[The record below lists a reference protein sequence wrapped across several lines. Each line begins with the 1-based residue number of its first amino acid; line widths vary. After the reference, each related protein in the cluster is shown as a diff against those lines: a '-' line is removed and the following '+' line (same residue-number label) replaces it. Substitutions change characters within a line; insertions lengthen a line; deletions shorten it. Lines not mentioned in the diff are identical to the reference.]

1 MTEPSLPPPGWYP
14 DPSGAAMQRYFDGT
28 DPSDMAGHDVEP
40 LRGLVAAS
48 GLPGAVAA
56 LARPLAPGGLLVL
69 GLHAGAARIRH
80 ALRPLISWGESF
92 QQDSGAVC
100 AAGSR
105 IHVCDR
111 CEKRPSRVNSQQANR
126 SKAPALNQPDGV
138 LDLTSAPHTPLNR
151 LRQQWREKRPTFGA
165 IATIP
170 SIQTVQIMAR
180 SGIDWIIVDLE
191 HGPIDL
197 GSAHAMIT
205 ATSGTPCVPMVRIAA
220 NEPWLAKAPMD
231 LGALGINFPMICSR
245 ADAEKAVRSVRYP
258 PKGDRLWGPFHAPF
272 RWGVS
277 MPDYMA
283 TVDDDMICMITIEHV
298 EAVNR
303 IDEIMATPGIDLAV
317 IGPGDLATSINKRG
331 LPDDPQVVALMQRA
345 EEGILKSGVPIGGV
359 ARTAEQANQMI
370 ERGYLALAL
379 GFDWSLFQRGIAAS
393 FAGIKR

>member
-1 MTEPSLPPPGWYP
+1 L
-14 DPSGAAMQRYFDGT
+14 Q
-28 DPSDMAGHDVEP
+28 
-40 LRGLVAAS
+40 
-48 GLPGAVAA
+48 
-56 LARPLAPGGLLVL
+56 
-69 GLHAGAARIRH
+69 
-80 ALRPLISWGESF
+80 
-92 QQDSGAVC
+92 
-100 AAGSR
+100 
-105 IHVCDR
+105 
-111 CEKRPSRVNSQQANR
+111 
-126 SKAPALNQPDGV
+126 
-138 LDLTSAPHTPLNR
+138 LTSAPTPLNR
-151 LRQQWREKRPTFGA
+151 LRKEWREKRPTFGA

-205 ATSGTPCVPMVRIAA
+205 ATAGTPCVPMVRIAA

-258 PKGDRLWGPFHAPF
+258 PNGDRLWGPFHAPF

-283 TVDDDMICMITIEHV
+283 TADDDMICMITIEHV

-331 LPDDPQVVALMQRA
+331 LPDDPEVVALMQRA

-359 ARTAEQANQMI
+359 ARSAEQANQMI